1 MAGSSSS
8 RGAAVLRALRGAG
21 GRPRPGDGTRHLSS
35 CGILA
40 TPQAPKRPPAA
51 PAWVLQ
57 PPARTFLNLA
67 APGLGGRRIEYSEAR
82 VLGYSMEQMYNVV
95 ANVESYQ
102 LFVPWCKSSRV
113 LSCRKGLTRAELEVG
128 FAPLVER
135 YVSEISLTPQHQIR
149 VVCNDSRIFSHLETL
164 WRFSPGLPGQPD
176 TCTLDFYVSIPA
188 CANPRGRLGLCQ
200 SPRQAGPCTERSF
213 FRGGSPCVVS
223 GCFRQATLVTLQP
236 AVLASCP
243 SARAATGWAKHGNSC
258 AGSQRYG

>member
-1 MAGSSSS
+1 MAGSSS
-8 RGAAVLRALRGAG
+8 RGAAFLRALRGAG

-40 TPQAPKRPPAA
+40 MPQAPKRPPVT
-51 PAWVLQ
+51 PARVLQ

-67 APGLGGRRIEYSEAR
+67 APLLGGKRMEYAEAR

-102 LFVPWCKSSRV
+102 LFVPWCKSSKV
-113 LSCRKGLTRAELEVG
+113 LSYRKGLTRAELEVG

-149 VVCNDSRIFSHLETL
+149 AVCNDSRIFSHLETL

-176 TCTLDFYVSIPA
+176 TCTLDFYVSFEFKSILHSHL
-188 CANPRGRLGLCQ
+188 ANLFFDEVVKQMVTAFERWAEKLYGPQTDVHPQKCL
-200 SPRQAGPCTERSF
+200 QA
-213 FRGGSPCVVS
+213 
-223 GCFRQATLVTLQP
+223 
-236 AVLASCP
+236 
-243 SARAATGWAKHGNSC
+243 ARC
-258 AGSQRYG
+258 M